1 MALNL
6 ANTATITAKT
16 LAANVT
22 MNATSI
28 LVNANSSNSICKINN
43 IMISNY
49 SANTVT
55 TNVYISRGTVPYYIV
70 GYVSVPSNSTFVVM
84 GKDTQIYLEEG
95 DSLVTSGG
103 ANSAM
108 TILAGYELLS

>member
-16 LAANVT
+16 LAASIT

-28 LVNANSSNSICKINN
+28 LVNANSSNSIYKINN

-55 TNVYISRGTVPYYIV
+55 SNVYISRGAVPYYIV
-70 GYVSVPSNSTFVVM
+70 GLVSVPSNSTYVVM